1 MLRIRLYRERI
12 LFLVAVSV
20 LSSLLL
26 TFIAV
31 QALLDNLFLNQLQ
44 SFYFMYDMTDALSV
58 ILQMIPFTIFI
69 VSMSGIFKLGIKT
82 ELTYYF
88 TREQNLKKW
97 FFKKFFVLV
106 VLSLLTLG
114 VFQIVGIVFLYIYSG
129 ESAEAL
135 RNTFLPNFYV
145 FLLAWLFVFTFSL
158 LINMLS
164 LYVPAKVLLP
174 LFVFAIFLLG
184 LHYVYEKTA
193 GVYVSINPITHFFF
207 KNHVEYLDY
216 APLEDATIVIPGL
229 MTWHSVMFFLIIIA
243 VITLIG
249 YWKIKRTDLGLLLED

>member
-97 FFKKFFVLV
+97 FFKKFFVL
-106 VLSLLTLG
+106 G
-114 VFQIVGIVFLYIYSG
+114 
-129 ESAEAL
+129 
-135 RNTFLPNFYV
+135 
-145 FLLAWLFVFTFSL
+145 
-158 LINMLS
+158 
-164 LYVPAKVLLP
+164 K
-174 LFVFAIFLLG
+174 
-184 LHYVYEKTA
+184 H
-193 GVYVSINPITHFFF
+193 
-207 KNHVEYLDY
+207 
-216 APLEDATIVIPGL
+216 
-229 MTWHSVMFFLIIIA
+229 
-243 VITLIG
+243 
-249 YWKIKRTDLGLLLED
+249 